1 MKDGELL
8 AEAGDQPF
16 SHAAEVRHIGMS
28 ERWRTTVWIILLTR
42 PYIIYFFRVAVIY
55 VTMII

>member
-8 AEAGDQPF
+8 AEAGAGDQPF

-28 ERWRTTVWIILLTR
+28 EGWRMSRIVLLTR
-42 PYIIYFFRVAVIY
+42 PCNISSFVLSYN
-55 VTMII
+55 MLP

>member
-8 AEAGDQPF
+8 AEAGAGAGDQPF

-28 ERWRTTVWIILLTR
+28 EGWRIFVLLTR
-42 PYIIYFFRVAVIY
+42 PNNISSFVLSCK
-55 VTMII
+55 MIP